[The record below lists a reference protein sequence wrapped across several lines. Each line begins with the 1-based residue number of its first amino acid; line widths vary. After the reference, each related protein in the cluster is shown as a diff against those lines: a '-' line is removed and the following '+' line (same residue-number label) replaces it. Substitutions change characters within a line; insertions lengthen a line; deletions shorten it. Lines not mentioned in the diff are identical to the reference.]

1 MPLPTRVRPFGN
13 GTRPLIQVIC
23 GGGKPKA
30 RQETEATKILVT
42 LTTLSGVWMN
52 RGGTDR

>member
-30 RQETEATKILVT
+30 RQETEAAKILVT